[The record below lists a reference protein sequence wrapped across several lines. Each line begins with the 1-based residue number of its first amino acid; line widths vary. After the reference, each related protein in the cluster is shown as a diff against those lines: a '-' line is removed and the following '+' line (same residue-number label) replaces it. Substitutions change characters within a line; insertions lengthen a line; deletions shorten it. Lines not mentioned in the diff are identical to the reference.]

1 MRLTSPTSTAFTQY
15 FVVLRT
21 KDSAG
26 AGAPPVCGEGCVLAP
41 KGLVRVIEPTGSP
54 MGSDLVVRGSASI
67 ASRPVVKPPWCSC
80 WCMVATRATEPARHP
95 GHTIYLSIK

>member
-41 KGLVRVIEPTGSP
+41 KGLVRVIDNLLARPWGRILWCVALP
-54 MGSDLVVRGSASI
+54 PLRRGRS
-67 ASRPVVKPPWCSC
+67 
-80 WCMVATRATEPARHP
+80 
-95 GHTIYLSIK
+95 